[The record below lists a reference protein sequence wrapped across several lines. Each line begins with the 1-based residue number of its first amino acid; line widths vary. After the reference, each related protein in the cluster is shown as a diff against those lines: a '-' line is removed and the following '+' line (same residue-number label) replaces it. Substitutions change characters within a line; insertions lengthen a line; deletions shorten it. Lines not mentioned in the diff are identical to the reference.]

1 MKKNKA
7 IPNENETA
15 SGLGI
20 PQEALANLADK
31 LKIDLAKSTQS
42 QPPSKTSPKK
52 QAKPKSQQTTQ
63 TNGSRELKDNGSGV
77 EPKKGRKSKDD
88 RPNTEKGHSRT
99 EISDQ
104 PKLAHKDAKLPR
116 TSAEMPRTKNDKS
129 SKSKTARP
137 ADNAE
142 EQPSAEPSLLQEILA
157 LGGTKEDLEL
167 VNEIDSEEEIFESQE
182 SQQARV
188 QGGKRKT
195 DEKTVWILICLAD
208 NLDTKGIAGPA
219 QTART
224 QGEVSG

>member
-42 QPPSKTSPKK
+42 QPPSKTSPDKKRSKK

-77 EPKKGRKSKDD
+77 EPKMSRKSKDD
-88 RPNTEKGHSRT
+88 RPNTEKAHSQM
-99 EISDQ
+99 EKSDQ

-129 SKSKTARP
+129 SKPKTARP

-142 EQPSAEPSLLQEILA
+142 KQPSAERSLLQEILA

-182 SQQARV
+182 SQKARV

-195 DEKTVWILICLAD
+195 DEKNV
-208 NLDTKGIAGPA
+208 
-219 QTART
+219 
-224 QGEVSG
+224 